1 MFKKIHIA
9 NRGDRRSEAET
20 AAKPHC
26 MAREARAGDLAAGSQ
41 HV

>member
-1 MFKKIHIA
+1 MFKKILIA
-9 NRGDRRSEAET
+9 NRGDSGHQAA

-26 MAREARAGDLAAGSQ
+26 MAREARAGDFTVGHQ